1 MSQQTPAS
9 QQAATPTP
17 APAPAATAPAQQTPH
32 QSICRVLG
40 IIVFVLSLFF
50 AVTYAAVAASTIVA
64 LINVGT
70 GSISAQEIVGDADGI
85 NEILLD
91 LGLGTSL
98 SVEQMALVSLLSVVA
113 VYVCGLVFSVI
124 ALYTALCLIKLRK
137 NPQAG
142 YRTFVWALVGGIM
155 MLVSLRL
162 VSAVLLFVAA
172 YLARKDFLNQ
182 VGEDVEFAN
191 EKHLGAM
198 RLVEIVSIFSLV
210 SNAIVLVFVT
220 QSSIYDAAYWVSFIQ
235 MILMAV
241 TVWVLMG
248 RKQYGC
254 QIICGMVVAYLVIDL
269 VVQLAT
275 GRFSAGAYIAT
286 AFYPVLMLIYFA
298 TSKRAK
304 AVLVQPFRKEAQEKE
319 LVEEEKLWNP
329 KSPIFWRNLL
339 LYFCIFSVVGHWM
352 EYGVCWLIR
361 LGWVPGTYDPN
372 SGIWRDMLNP
382 FFVYGAA
389 FVFIGLLLFPFKLF
403 LQKKTGNTIV
413 ALILSFVANTLFC
426 AVIELVMGLAVNDHL
441 QLWDY
446 STMAFNF
453 MGQICLLNTTF
464 FGVMATIMTWL
475 VYPNLERAFVRIPRD
490 IMSIITVVV
499 VVFFVLV
506 VCMYVVNVALP
517 GHLNSLMEEMV
528 TTSY

>member
-9 QQAATPTP
+9 QQAATP

-50 AVTYAAVAASTIVA
+50 AVTYAAVAASTIAA

-220 QSSIYDAAYWVSFIQ
+220 QSSIY
-235 MILMAV
+235 M
-241 TVWVLMG
+241 
-248 RKQYGC
+248 R
-254 QIICGMVVAYLVIDL
+254 
-269 VVQLAT
+269 
-275 GRFSAGAYIAT
+275 
-286 AFYPVLMLIYFA
+286 
-298 TSKRAK
+298 
-304 AVLVQPFRKEAQEKE
+304 
-319 LVEEEKLWNP
+319 
-329 KSPIFWRNLL
+329 
-339 LYFCIFSVVGHWM
+339 H
-352 EYGVCWLIR
+352 
-361 LGWVPGTYDPN
+361 
-372 SGIWRDMLNP
+372 
-382 FFVYGAA
+382 
-389 FVFIGLLLFPFKLF
+389 IG
-403 LQKKTGNTIV
+403 
-413 ALILSFVANTLFC
+413 
-426 AVIELVMGLAVNDHL
+426 
-441 QLWDY
+441 
-446 STMAFNF
+446 
-453 MGQICLLNTTF
+453 
-464 FGVMATIMTWL
+464 
-475 VYPNLERAFVRIPRD
+475 
-490 IMSIITVVV
+490 
-499 VVFFVLV
+499 
-506 VCMYVVNVALP
+506 
-517 GHLNSLMEEMV
+517 
-528 TTSY
+528 